1 MFHAL
6 GHMYHVLKHMY
17 HVLKHMY
24 HDLKHK
30 IASMVRRK
38 KYLYKASGL
47 KI

>member
-6 GHMYHVLKHMY
+6 GHMYHDLKHMY

-30 IASMVRRK
+30 IVSMVGEK
-38 KYLYKASGL
+38 KYLYKESGL